1 MRHMPAR
8 TVVTLAGFVVGGLAL
23 ASGLPEQVPPS
34 LTVWTGRTFWLGAP
48 MVAFLLP
55 TAMLVSNRLLR
66 GLYILHPIAEPA
78 SPDVVAV
85 YDAIMLR
92 VTVLV
97 MGVHGAVLLAVLGL
111 LSGRKWA
118 GVLVPLMLGFAM
130 ISIGNL
136 LPRTRPNLA
145 IGIRTR
151 LTLADRVLWMRV
163 HRWAGYMTVACGVVV
178 VLSAIAVPRPVGPGM
193 ILIVGPA
200 AIAGACLLV
209 CVSRKQVHA

>member
-1 MRHMPAR
+1 MRSPPPQ
-8 TVVTLAGFVVGGLAL
+8 TSVTLAGFALGAVAL

-34 LTVWTGRTFWLGAP
+34 LTAWTGRTFWLGTP

-55 TAMLVSNRLLR
+55 AAMLVSSRLLR
-66 GLYILHPIAEPA
+66 GLYVEHPVGEP
-78 SPDVVAV
+78 SPPDVIAT

-92 VTVLV
+92 VAVFVTGVHAVVLV
-97 MGVHGAVLLAVLGL
+97 AVLGL

-118 GVLVPLMLGFAM
+118 GVLVPLMLGFTM

-151 LTLADRVLWMRV
+151 LTLADPALWLRI
-163 HRWAGYMTVACGVVV
+163 HRRAGYMTVASGAVIVV
-178 VLSAIAVPRPVGPGM
+178 SAIAVPRPVGPGM
-193 ILIVGPA
+193 ILLVAPA
-200 AIAGACLLV
+200 AVAGACLLLW
-209 CVSRKQVHA
+209 VSRKHVRA